1 MFKSIKASG
10 VVKMQAKYKNKS
22 RNGLKN
28 GHEYIIQISKPTGHY
43 YVYDCHVIFDV
54 TKQEEM
60 NLWMNYASE
69 ISIKNNWEFDKLEL
83 DNE

>member
-1 MFKSIKASG
+1 MK
-10 VVKMQAKYKNKS
+10 AKYKNKS
-22 RNGLKN
+22 RNGLRN

-69 ISIKNNWEFDKLEL
+69 ISIKNNWEFDKLEI

>member
-1 MFKSIKASG
+1 
-10 VVKMQAKYKNKS
+10 MQAKYKNKS

-28 GHEYIIQISKPTGHY
+28 GHEYIVNITKPTGHY
-43 YVYDCHVIFDV
+43 YVYDCHIIFDV
-54 TKQEEM
+54 TKHEEM

>member
-1 MFKSIKASG
+1 
-10 VVKMQAKYKNKS
+10 MQAKYKNKS
-22 RNGLKN
+22 RNGLRN

-60 NLWMNYASE
+60 NLWIYYVSE

>member
-1 MFKSIKASG
+1 
-10 VVKMQAKYKNKS
+10 MQAKYKNKS

-28 GHEYIIQISKPTGHY
+28 GHEYVIKISKPTGHY

-54 TKQEEM
+54 TKQEETD
-60 NLWMNYASE
+60 LLINYASE
-69 ISIKNNWEFDKLEL
+69 VSIRNNWIIDKLEF

>member
-1 MFKSIKASG
+1 
-10 VVKMQAKYKNKS
+10 MQAKYKNKS

-28 GHEYIIQISKPTGHY
+28 RHEYIIKISKPTGHY
-43 YVYDCHVIFDV
+43 YVYDCHVIFDA

-60 NLWMNYASE
+60 DLWINYGSE
-69 ISIKNNWEFDKLEL
+69 VSIKNNWEFDKLEF

>member
-1 MFKSIKASG
+1 
-10 VVKMQAKYKNKS
+10 MQAKYKNKS
-22 RNGLKN
+22 RNGLRN
-28 GHEYIIQISKPTGHY
+28 GHEYIIQRSKPTGHY

>member
-1 MFKSIKASG
+1 
-10 VVKMQAKYKNKS
+10 MQAKYKNKS

>member
-1 MFKSIKASG
+1 
-10 VVKMQAKYKNKS
+10 MQAKYKNKS

-28 GHEYIIQISKPTGHY
+28 GHEYVIKFSKTSGQ
-43 YVYDCHVIFDV
+43 YVYDCNIIYDV
-54 TKQEEM
+54 TEKEKM
-60 NLWMNYASE
+60 DLLVNYGSE

>member
-1 MFKSIKASG
+1 
-10 VVKMQAKYKNKS
+10 MQAKYKNKS
-22 RNGLKN
+22 RNGLRN
-28 GHEYIIQISKPTGHY
+28 RHEYIIQISKPTGHY

-60 NLWMNYASE
+60 NLWINYASE
-69 ISIKNNWEFDKLEL
+69 ISIKNNWKFDKLEL

>member
-1 MFKSIKASG
+1 MKVAIIAGKCDGCGVSTYLFELQKAFN
-10 VVKMQAKYKNKS
+10 KYA
-22 RNGLKN
+22 G
-28 GHEYIIQISKPTGHY
+28 TCDY